1 MKENKFNLWTI
12 IFMMGIMTTL
22 MNYFNSLLALG
33 TGLFL
38 SSIIVHAVGLIPSFI
53 FFIIYE
59 RKRSDSIKA
68 ALNNKPLLFTGGFI
82 GIAAVILSSYCI
94 NTAGVFITTMA
105 TLSGQLIFSFIID
118 TYGLF
123 NFNKVKITGR
133 KLLSMIIL
141 LIGVILISK

>member
-1 MKENKFNLWTI
+1 MKENKLNLWTV

-38 SSIIVHAVGLIPSFI
+38 SSVIVHAVGLIPSFI

-59 RKRSDSIKA
+59 RKRSAAIKT

-123 NFNKVKITGR
+123 NFKRVKITRR
-133 KLLSMIIL
+133 KAISMVIL
-141 LIGVILISK
+141 LIGIILISK